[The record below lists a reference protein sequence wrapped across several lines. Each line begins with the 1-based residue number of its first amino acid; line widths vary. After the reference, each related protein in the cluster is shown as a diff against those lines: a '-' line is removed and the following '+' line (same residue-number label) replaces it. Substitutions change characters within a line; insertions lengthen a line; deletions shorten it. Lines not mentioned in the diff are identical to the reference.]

1 MLGSL
6 LNYIMQRPN
15 REDVFGN
22 HHAPHDAPEGDL
34 SLRVHHCRPRGDC
47 RHSRRYPLGC
57 LVRLLH
63 PCYSAPTHV
72 SFRLK
77 KDYPDYINVSTL
89 LIDIVS
95 VMGEYRACL
104 PNDYRSPSSPVAF
117 IPEGL
122 PIAVTLSLA
131 KVANTLSKHKVL
143 CK

>member
-1 MLGSL
+1 
-6 LNYIMQRPN
+6 MQRPN

-34 SLRVHHCRPRGDC
+34 SLRVHHRRPRGDC
-47 RHSRRYPLGC
+47 RHSRRHSLGC
-57 LVRLLH
+57 LVRVLH
-63 PCYSAPTHV
+63 PCDFAPTHV
-72 SFRLK
+72 SPRLK

-95 VMGEYRACL
+95 VMGDCRACFRHDCCSL
-104 PNDYRSPSSPVAF
+104 FSLVAF